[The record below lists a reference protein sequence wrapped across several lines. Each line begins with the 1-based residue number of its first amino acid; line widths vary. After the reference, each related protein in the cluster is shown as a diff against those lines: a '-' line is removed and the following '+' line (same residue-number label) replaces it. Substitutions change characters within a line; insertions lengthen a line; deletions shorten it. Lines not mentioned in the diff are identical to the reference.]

1 MTLIEYTI
9 SVAAQT
15 LLEETVN
22 SAIVTEPA
30 VDATYNWSK
39 VADITFITGVSV
51 WWLVQRLLTTKV
63 KFIV

>member
-15 LLEETVN
+15 LPEETVN

-30 VDATYNWSK
+30 VDATYN
-39 VADITFITGVSV
+39 
-51 WWLVQRLLTTKV
+51 
-63 KFIV
+63 